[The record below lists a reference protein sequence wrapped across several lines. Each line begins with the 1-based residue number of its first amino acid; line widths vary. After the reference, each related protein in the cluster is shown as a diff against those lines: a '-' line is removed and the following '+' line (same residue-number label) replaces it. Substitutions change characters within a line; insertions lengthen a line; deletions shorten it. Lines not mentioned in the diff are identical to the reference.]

1 MAAIIAMAAIGGWA
15 VGKHRLSYVVTYGI
29 SMQPSYH
36 AGDLVIVAKNYGG
49 AGGPTGIWKAI
60 RPAIVALD
68 PTYKGDE
75 AAFCKAYAAGDYA
88 PDLVAQPRQP
98 DD

>member
-36 AGDLVIVAKNYGG
+36 AGDLVIVAKSDSY
-49 AGGPTGIWKAI
+49 
-60 RPAIVALD
+60 
-68 PTYKGDE
+68 
-75 AAFCKAYAAGDYA
+75 
-88 PDLVAQPRQP
+88 
-98 DD
+98 